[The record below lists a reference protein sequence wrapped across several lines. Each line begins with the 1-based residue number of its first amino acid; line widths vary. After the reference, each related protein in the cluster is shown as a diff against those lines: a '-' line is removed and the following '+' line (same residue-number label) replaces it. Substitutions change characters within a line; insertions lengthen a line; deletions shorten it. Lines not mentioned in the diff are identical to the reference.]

1 MKTVLITGAS
11 RGIGA
16 ATARAF
22 AAPDTRLVLV
32 CKENKKMLDGLVK
45 DVSAAGCEAHGFLCD
60 LANPIETKNFFAK
73 LDREKLLPEV
83 LVNNAGM
90 AYYGLLQ
97 DMTDEEWNRIL
108 AVNLSSVFYCSRAVI
123 PHMLNAGGGVI
134 INVSSIWGSRGASC
148 EAAYSATKGGLEA
161 LTKSL
166 AKELAPSNIRVN
178 AVSCGMIDT
187 EMNSR
192 LTEEEKKDFIES
204 IPAGRMASADE
215 VGKFIAHIANA
226 SGYMNGQ
233 VIGFDGAF

>member
-1 MKTVLITGAS
+1 MKTILITGAS

-22 AAPDTRLVLV
+22 AAPGTRLVLV
-32 CKENKKMLDGLVK
+32 CKENKKQLDETI
-45 DVSAAGCEAHGFLCD
+45 AAAKALGAEAFGFLCD
-60 LANPIETKNFFAK
+60 LSNAVDTKNFFAK
-73 LDREKLLPEV
+73 LDANHMLPEV
-83 LVNNAGM
+83 LINNAGM
-90 AYYGLLQ
+90 AYFGLLQ
-97 DMTDEEWNRIL
+97 DMTDAEWNRIL

-161 LTKSL
+161 LTRSL

-192 LTEEEKKDFIES
+192 LTEEEKRGFIES

-215 VGKFIAHIANA
+215 VGRFIAHIANA
-226 SGYMNGQ
+226 SEYMNGQ

>member
-32 CKENKKMLDGLVK
+32 CKENKKELDELVK

-73 LDREKLLPEV
+73 LDREKLLPEI

-123 PHMLNAGGGVI
+123 PHMLHAGGGVI
-134 INVSSIWGSRGASC
+134 VNVSSIWGSRGASC
-148 EAAYSATKGGLEA
+148 EVAYSATKGGIEA

-178 AVSCGMIDT
+178 AVSCGMVDT
-187 EMNSR
+187 EMNGH

-204 IPAGRMASADE
+204 IPAGRMAKPEE
-215 VGKFIAHIANA
+215 VGRFIVHIAEA
-226 SGYMNGQ
+226 SDYMNGQ